1 MPTGNIRSD
10 RIRQDVTDISD
21 ADQLLRYATAG
32 QLERLQRRGYTQGK
46 IAQGAGF
53 GTNPRNAGPELSK
66 ALRNGPDAGQ
76 LQGIDEII
84 GTLDPHLDGIGGLSS
99 LALRLS
105 RERRDKIN
113 SSRLVA
119 HVPPSWTAKVLAN
132 HPADE
137 VGVLLQASAVLSEFM
152 AAGKTGSADVIT
164 GIRDRYEKDLELLVR
179 RLILISVS
187 PPTASNYDAQ
197 VLLGVLASYA
207 FETLRD
213 RLDAQLRRSPMSFR
227 IWRAVTK
234 LVNLSEDGEHA
245 DALKTWV
252 RQLMHD
258 AEALRVG
265 SLFAGG
271 SLDLELAL
279 AVPAAWSPPRDDWVA
294 QALLA
299 RARNGRATLRERG
312 TAAMG
317 LWERACR
324 DGSPALIRQ
333 TRAALRA
340 LITEFTKPASRPDA
354 PAGMRWLAATLEH
367 VLENETAV
375 CNNWPDV
382 DEPWFA
388 NVAAATAEL
397 DNCRI
402 PAHLLTGTKNLF
414 RHMILQNA
422 GVHRRDAIETVVTS
436 GMSAPVAQALGSL
449 LRNEQQEAW
458 LRVRAEEALS
468 FLQQRD
474 ATVESDLI
482 RACEH
487 AYESLKLGQIPD
499 EPPRSHVT
507 EMHSCLF
514 AVGDCFGVPGSEER
528 ARGIRNSLSP
538 ILSWLASVE
547 GERAM
552 ALRRP
557 ARAAAY
563 LLLVTAQPAHDG
575 RPELSRELLEK
586 LSRHPDLATAKLSE
600 WALSFRFAP
609 DGAIRPLLS
618 AVEYGR
624 LDDILLLP
632 RAARHGWVAGN
643 ARSRRGRA
651 SCLKRS
657 RPGPGPVR
665 RTEPSRR
672 PGRSLKWDF
681 PTSTSW

>member
-1 MPTGNIRSD
+1 MPSENIRSD

-32 QLERLQRRGYTQGK
+32 QLERLLRRGYTQGK

-66 ALRNGPDAGQ
+66 VLRYGPDAGQ
-76 LQGIDEII
+76 LHGLDEII
-84 GTLDPHLDGIGGLSS
+84 GALDPHLDGIGGLSS

-105 RERRDKIN
+105 RERPRDKIN
-113 SSRLVA
+113 SSRLA
-119 HVPPSWTAKVLAN
+119 ARVPPSWIAKVLAN
-132 HPADE
+132 LPADE

-152 AAGKTGSADVIT
+152 AVAKMGSADVIPS
-164 GIRDRYEKDLELLVR
+164 IRYRYEKDLELLVR

-187 PPTASNYDAQ
+187 PPTASSYDAQ
-197 VLLGVLASYA
+197 VLLGVLASHA
-207 FETLRD
+207 FEMLRD
-213 RLDAQLRRSPMSFR
+213 RLDFQLRRSPMSFR
-227 IWRAVTK
+227 VWRAVTK
-234 LVNLSEDGEHA
+234 LVKLSEDGEHA

-252 RQLMHD
+252 RQLIRD

-279 AVPAAWSPPRDDWVA
+279 AVPAAWSPPGDDWVA
-294 QALLA
+294 HALLS
-299 RARNGRATLRERG
+299 RAWNSRATIRERG

-324 DGSPALIRQ
+324 DGLPALTKK
-333 TRAALRA
+333 TREDLQA
-340 LITEFTKPASRPDA
+340 LITEFRNPESRPDTS
-354 PAGMRWLAATLEH
+354 AGMRWLATTLEH
-367 VLENETAV
+367 VIEKETAV
-375 CNNWPDV
+375 CNSWPEV
-382 DEPWFA
+382 DEPWFRS
-388 NVAAATAEL
+388 VQAAAAEL

-436 GMSAPVAQALGSL
+436 GMSAPIAQALGSL
-449 LRNEQQEAW
+449 LRNEQEEAW

-487 AYESLKLGQIPD
+487 AYETLKLDQIP
-499 EPPRSHVT
+499 EEAPRSHVT

-514 AVGDCFGVPGSEER
+514 AVGDCFGVPGFEER

-547 GERAM
+547 GEPAI

-563 LLLVTAQPAHDG
+563 VLLVTAQPAHDG
-575 RPELSRELLEK
+575 RPDLSRELLEK
-586 LSRHPDLATAKLSE
+586 LSRHPDLATAKLSD
-600 WALSFRFAP
+600 WALSFRFAA
-609 DGAIRPLLS
+609 DGTIRPLLS

-624 LDDILLLP
+624 PDDI
-632 RAARHGWVAGN
+632 
-643 ARSRRGRA
+643 
-651 SCLKRS
+651 
-657 RPGPGPVR
+657 
-665 RTEPSRR
+665 
-672 PGRSLKWDF
+672 F
-681 PTSTSW
+681 